1 MHLSV
6 LAQREA
12 GHIVGLRGR
21 AADVGP
27 AGRVG
32 EALVNA
38 VLLSPAI
45 RLVSVTRLVLGGPG
59 PVGVTGNTVTRR
71 PSVGSYI
78 SNNDNTG

>member
-1 MHLSV
+1 MSI
-6 LAQREA
+6 LAQSEE
-12 GHIVGLRGR
+12 GHGVRLRGL